1 MIEQLKNLLAE
12 IPSGVY
18 SLLATLIPLF
28 GAVLLHNQ
36 KVKALQEIA
45 EKNIEMFKEVPSTSK
60 AHAIF
65 EEIITRDAEKIR
77 GKEEGPKLNS
87 YRSGVLD
94 SCLFSGCLCC
104 ISRKSWRLEHSWF
117 GSYVVCSGCF
127 RAFRLGRSFAGPRLD
142 GEERRQPK
150 VVGSLSPDAAGKL

>member
-65 EEIITRDAEKIR
+65 EEIVTRDAEKIR
-77 GKEEGPKLNS
+77 REGAKKKDPSSIVIAVVFLIVA
-87 YRSGVLD
+87 YFLGVFDVYL
-94 SCLFSGCLCC
+94 
-104 ISRKSWRLEHSWF
+104 
-117 GSYVVCSGCF
+117 
-127 RAFRLGRSFAGPRLD
+127 
-142 GEERRQPK
+142 
-150 VVGSLSPDAAGKL
+150 GSLGGWSILGSVATWCVVAAFGLLGLVGLLQGLGWMEKKEDSQKS